1 MKTRLF
7 SSLSFALLGAL
18 LLSTLAAALPI
29 GSVFAQEP
37 EPPREA
43 LPPRYADPSLRR
55 KPPRIWPFRGDRPVT
70 HGLVLV
76 TAESTGLTAREV
88 LAGLREGQSIAQIA
102 EANASS
108 RDAILA
114 SYDSHIQTWFDKAVE
129 NGRLPESLAQSRI
142 AWFKDVARKMVD
154 LPGMH
159 PAYPGLHELHVLI
172 ITAVVR
178 VGELDR
184 QQVRDE
190 LKSCQAL
197 DEILTA
203 NGHSGQEAVAWA
215 MERIAQ
221 GLGKLVEAGRLSAE
235 TADSWAV
242 DIEAALER
250 MALTPGLHV
259 AGKECAN

>member
-1 MKTRLF
+1 MKPKNVSFL
-7 SSLSFALLGAL
+7 SLTLLGAL
-18 LLSTLAAALPI
+18 LLSVLVAAFSVRPVLAQDI
-29 GSVFAQEP
+29 

-43 LPPRYADPSLRR
+43 DPGLR
-55 KPPRIWPFRGDRPVT
+55 KPSPRLRNPLWPFRGDRPVT

-76 TAESTGLTAREV
+76 TAETTGLTGREV

-102 EANASS
+102 EANGSG

-114 SYDSHIQTWFDKAVE
+114 SFNAHIQTWFDKAVE
-129 NGRLPESLAQSRI
+129 NGRLPESLAQGRV

-154 LPGMH
+154 LPGFR
-159 PAYPGLHELHVLI
+159 PAYPGLHELHVFI
-172 ITAVVR
+172 ISGAVR
-178 VGELDR
+178 VSELDR
-184 QQVRDE
+184 QQVREE
-190 LKSCQAL
+190 LKSCQTL

-221 GLGKLVEAGRLSAE
+221 GLDKLVEAGRLSAE

-250 MALTPGLHV
+250 MTLTPGLHV